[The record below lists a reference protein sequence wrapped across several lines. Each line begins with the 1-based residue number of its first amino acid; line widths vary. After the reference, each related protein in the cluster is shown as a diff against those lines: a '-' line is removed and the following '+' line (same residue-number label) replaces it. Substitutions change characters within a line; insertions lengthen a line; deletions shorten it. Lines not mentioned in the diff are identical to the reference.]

1 MSLRSAATAG
11 TAQTVVSMVLSFI
24 SVKVTSVYL
33 GPAGLG
39 TVGQLGYFMAMTL
52 AILAA
57 GPNIGLVRRVAEVGD
72 DRAGR
77 DRVVSTILRGLIAI
91 GVPASLA
98 IVIGSRWLAEEL
110 LHDASLSLGFW
121 LFAAVFLFGLVGS
134 VIIACAAGAKDFK
147 NLALINICN
156 GVVGLALMATL
167 SPLYGVSGGLVATAL
182 MPLVTCAI
190 AWAIARKRDW
200 WPRRPL
206 AHGFS
211 PGEARSAVT
220 FVPMAVISS
229 VALPLLQILIRDN
242 VATHGGMAEV
252 GLLQGVMRVS
262 DMYLGV
268 ATSVFTMYYFQ
279 RFSEIKEA
287 DELVREARR
296 GFLIIVPTVAVASL
310 IIYLLRDFIVHLI
323 FTDAF
328 LPMRDLFGWQMVGN
342 VLKMIGWLFGYL
354 LLAKANALAMAA
366 LELTTVAVWWLLSIL
381 FISLQGTVGATEA
394 FATTYALYSVATF
407 CGVVFVVRRMRR
419 NARAATS
426 P

>member
-1 MSLRSAATAG
+1 MSLRLAATAG
-11 TAQTVVSMVLSFI
+11 TAQTVASMVLSFV
-24 SVKVTSVYL
+24 SVKITSVYL

-39 TVGQLGYFMAMTL
+39 TIGQLGYFMAMTV

-72 DRAGR
+72 DRSAR
-77 DRVVSTILRGLIAI
+77 DRVVSTILRALLAVGA
-91 GVPASLA
+91 PASLA
-98 IVIGSRWLAEEL
+98 MVLGSRWLASEL
-110 LHDASLSLGFW
+110 LHDAGLAFGLW

-134 VIIACAAGAKDFK
+134 VVVACAAGAKDFK
-147 NLALINICN
+147 VLALINICN

-167 SPLYGVSGGLVATAL
+167 SPLYGLTGGLVATAV
-182 MPLVTCAI
+182 MPLATCLI
-190 AWAIARKRDW
+190 AAAFARKRAW

-211 PGEARSAVT
+211 PGEARNAVT
-220 FVPMAVISS
+220 FVPMAVISA

-279 RFSEIKEA
+279 RFSEIKDA

-296 GFLIIVPTVAVASL
+296 GFVLIVPTVAAASL
-310 IIYLLRDFIVHLI
+310 VIYLLRDFIVRLI

-328 LPMRDLFGWQMVGN
+328 LPMRELFGWQMVGN
-342 VLKMIGWLFGYL
+342 VLKMVGWLFGYL

-366 LELTTVAVWWLLSIL
+366 LELATIGVWWLLSIF
-381 FISLQGTVGATEA
+381 FISANGTIGAPQA
-394 FATTYALYSVATF
+394 FAATYALYSVATL
-407 CGVVFVVRRMRR
+407 CGVVAVVRRMRR
-419 NARAATS
+419 SPPAPMAA
-426 P
+426 

>member
-39 TVGQLGYFMAMTL
+39 TVGQLGYFMAMTV

-72 DRAGR
+72 DSAGR
-77 DRVVSTILRGLIAI
+77 DRVVSTILRALIAI

-98 IVIGSRWLAEEL
+98 IVICSRWLAEEL
-110 LHDASLSLGFW
+110 LHDASLRLSLW

-134 VIIACAAGAKDFK
+134 VIVACAAGAKDFK
-147 NLALINICN
+147 SLALINICN
-156 GVVGLALMATL
+156 GVVGLALMAAL
-167 SPLYGVSGGLVATAL
+167 SPLYGLAGGLAATAV
-182 MPLVTCAI
+182 MPLATCAI
-190 AWAIARKRDW
+190 AWAFARKRDW

-211 PGEARSAVT
+211 PDEARRAVT
-220 FVPMAVISS
+220 FVPMAVISA

-279 RFSEIKEA
+279 RFSEIKGA

-296 GFLIIVPTVAVASL
+296 GFLLIVPTVAVASL

-366 LELTTVAVWWLLSIL
+366 LELATIAVWWLLSIF
-381 FISLQGTVGATEA
+381 FISLEGTVGATEA
-394 FATTYALYSVATF
+394 FAATYALYSVATF
-407 CGVVFVVRRMRR
+407 LGVIAVVRRMRR
-419 NARAATS
+419 NPPAAAS
-426 P
+426 A